1 MTADLERLRNTWE
14 TWAQRDRQ
22 FAILSGDQVRGWDES
37 RFMSYTWELDR
48 AIALASATRE
58 FRFGRALDFG
68 CGIGRLSQ
76 PLAGRFQSVVGLD
89 ISSEMI
95 ANAGRL
101 NRCGN
106 CEYLVGT
113 VEQLPSAEFDFVMA
127 IYVIQHIPKGLQAE
141 TLRALLRVLKP
152 DGVAVAVIYSG
163 RTGVRG
169 VLQRVFQRV
178 APEPLKEWRW
188 RRRFPT
194 LPRIEM
200 NPLSHHEVETI
211 VAPAKVLLEQ
221 DQWYVMAR
229 R

>member
-1 MTADLERLRNTWE
+1 MTEELDRLRKTWE

-22 FAILSGDQVRGWDES
+22 FAILSADEVRGWDEP

-48 AIALASATRE
+48 AIALANAAGE
-58 FRFGRALDFG
+58 FHFGRALDFG
-68 CGIGRLSQ
+68 CGIGRLTQ

-89 ISSEMI
+89 ISPEMI
-95 ANAGRL
+95 ANAERL
-101 NRCGN
+101 NRYDN

-113 VEQLPSAEFDFVMA
+113 VDQLPSAEFDFVMA

-152 DGVAVAVIYSG
+152 DGVAVALIYSG
-163 RTGVRG
+163 RTGLRG
-169 VLQRVFQRV
+169 VVQRVFQRL
-178 APEPLKEWRW
+178 APQPLKEWRW
-188 RRRFPT
+188 RHRFPT

-200 NPLSHHEVETI
+200 NPLSHHQVQTI

-221 DQWYVMAR
+221 DQWYVIVR